1 MKNNNRHFVKAS
13 LLKASTVI
21 EFEDILDF
29 CRYAEQHASKE
40 FFSLSKNSKFAV
52 LTNGVIVQIASN
64 DYQCPEDYKKALQ
77 SGFPNASDYYNA
89 LEAGISKFEEYDLIQ
104 KCGISDKH
112 LYDEIQKQGFLEG
125 FEKYNE
131 YLKQEDSIKKEVPPA
146 NPYKLYL
153 HARDC
158 GFKNFKHFF
167 EALQGGFTNAKEHTV
182 AQEKGYNNLADYKEG
197 IENGFLDAK
206 VYKHA
211 KEMGV
216 KTFQQLLQKDNLE
229 LAYPELTHD
238 QKVCLFLLSKLEQ
251 GKKASVNKLNSLLNE
266 SLEEYKDPETK
277 KLFGWFTTALG
288 SKKKLAPFL
297 QENENVRRFGTYD
310 ADGEFF
316 EVNAIK
322 DRSVVIDGSNVA
334 HNSVKSSEKPSIG
347 NLILMVKY
355 LKKVG
360 FSDILIIADASLR
373 HKLSDLHRLEELSK
387 IAKYEIAPAATSAD
401 KFIIS
406 YVKSK
411 HCLVISNDAF
421 KEHKVV
427 DTWTAMNIDYYRLT
441 FMITDG
447 EVFMPDLK

>member
-1 MKNNNRHFVKAS
+1 MKNSNKHFVKAS
-13 LLKASTVI
+13 LLQASTVI
-21 EFEDILDF
+21 ELEDIMDF
-29 CRYAEQHASKE
+29 CKYAEQHASKE
-40 FFSLSKNSKFAV
+40 FFSLSNNSRFAI
-52 LTNGVIVQIASN
+52 LNNGMAIQIPSN
-64 DYQCPEDYKKALQ
+64 GYQCPEDYKKAVQ
-77 SGFPNASDYYNA
+77 SGFPSATDYYNA
-89 LEAGISKFEEYDLIQ
+89 SGTGITKFEDYELIQ
-104 KCGISDKH
+104 KCGINDKH
-112 LYDEIQKQGFLEG
+112 LFDEIQKQGFLEG

-131 YLKQEDSIKKEVPPA
+131 YLKQEESIKTDVTPS

-153 HARDC
+153 HSREN

-167 EALQGGFTNAKEHTV
+167 EALQGGFTNAKEYTV
-182 AQEKGYNNLADYKEG
+182 AQEKGFENLADYKEG
-197 IENGFLDAK
+197 IENGFLEAK
-206 VYKHA
+206 VYHYA
-211 KEMGV
+211 KGLGV

-238 QKVCLFLLSKLEQ
+238 QNVCLFLLSKLEQ

-266 SLEEYKDPETK
+266 SLEEYKDTETK
-277 KLFGWFTTALG
+277 KLFSWFTTALG

-297 QENENVRRFGTYD
+297 QNNENVRKFGTYD

-334 HNSVKSSEKPSIG
+334 HNSIKSSEKPSIG

-373 HKLSDLHRLEELSK
+373 HKLSDLNRLEELSK

-411 HCLVISNDAF
+411 HCLLISNDTF

>member
-1 MKNNNRHFVKAS
+1 M
-13 LLKASTVI
+13 
-21 EFEDILDF
+21 
-29 CRYAEQHASKE
+29 
-40 FFSLSKNSKFAV
+40 
-52 LTNGVIVQIASN
+52 
-64 DYQCPEDYKKALQ
+64 
-77 SGFPNASDYYNA
+77 
-89 LEAGISKFEEYDLIQ
+89 
-104 KCGISDKH
+104 
-112 LYDEIQKQGFLEG
+112 
-125 FEKYNE
+125 
-131 YLKQEDSIKKEVPPA
+131 
-146 NPYKLYL
+146 
-153 HARDC
+153 
-158 GFKNFKHFF
+158 
-167 EALQGGFTNAKEHTV
+167 
-182 AQEKGYNNLADYKEG
+182 
-197 IENGFLDAK
+197 
-206 VYKHA
+206 
-211 KEMGV
+211 
-216 KTFQQLLQKDNLE
+216 LQKDNLE

-238 QKVCLFLLSKLEQ
+238 QNVCLFLLSKLEQ

-266 SLEEYKDPETK
+266 SLEEYKDTETK
-277 KLFGWFTTALG
+277 KLFSWFTTALG

-297 QENENVRRFGTYD
+297 QNNENVRKFGTYD

-334 HNSVKSSEKPSIG
+334 HNSIKSSEKPSIG

-373 HKLSDLHRLEELSK
+373 HKLSDLNRLEELSK

-406 YVKSK
+406 YVKLK
-411 HCLVISNDAF
+411 HCLLISNDTF